1 MLLQKSVGL
10 KLLTSIHMNV
20 FFAFYFTII
29 AVFCFV
35 FAWNKAFQNQFNS
48 ALVLLM
54 LAALILR
61 FVCASDLFLH
71 QWDERFHALVAKN
84 ILINP
89 IKPTLYAE
97 TPLNYDYRNWTANYV
112 WLHKQPLPL
121 YTMAASMFV
130 FGVNEFALRLPSVL
144 LSTLLVYLVFY
155 IGRYFYT
162 ARVGFIA
169 AFLASIHGLIIELS
183 AGRVTT
189 DHIDVFF
196 LFFITLGMY
205 FSVRFVETNQNR
217 FLPLVA
223 LSTALAILS
232 KWLPAL
238 IVLPF
243 LAVLMLYSKRFSWV
257 NLAIKLALVLGL
269 IALFVFPWQVYIHFQ
284 FPLEAKWE
292 QEYNLRHFWEVIE
305 GHTGPFY
312 YHINKIRMLFGDL
325 VYIPLAWFAFKSLKK
340 WRTRKSNALLIW
352 FLLPFVFFSIAT
364 SKMQGYTLPTAPVI
378 FIATA
383 LFVDFI
389 WRFRNRMKYR
399 TFTLIVLSLFLLL
412 PIRFSF
418 ERMKLH
424 KGMANEH
431 PNAIISK
438 SLKRQLPEK
447 SIVFGVEDP
456 ISFMFYTKA
465 IAYDFEIPNS
475 MKESLIDD
483 GYQLFNLE
491 GDTLVAM

>member
-1 MLLQKSVGL
+1 MK
-10 KLLTSIHMNV
+10 TFITIRMNV
-20 FFAFYFTII
+20 VFAFGFA
-29 AVFCFV
+29 AVAILCFV
-35 FAWNKAFQNQFNS
+35 FAWKKALQNQFNK

-54 LAALILR
+54 LAALVLR
-61 FVCASDLFLH
+61 LVCAGDLFLH

-84 ILINP
+84 LLENPLKPILY
-89 IKPTLYAE
+89 KE
-97 TPLNYDYRNWTANYV
+97 TPFDYDYRDWTANHV

-155 IGRYFYT
+155 IGRYFYA

-189 DHIDVFF
+189 DHVDVFF

-243 LAVLMLYSKRFSWV
+243 LAVLMLYSKRFSWA
-257 NLAIKLALVLGL
+257 NLTKKLAFVLGL
-269 IALFVFPWQVYIHFQ
+269 IVLFVFPWQVYTHLQ

-305 GHTGPFY
+305 GHSGAFY
-312 YHINKIRMLFGDL
+312 YHIDKIRMLFGDL
-325 VYIPLAWFAFKSLKK
+325 VYIPLLWFVYKSIKK
-340 WRTRKSNALLIW
+340 WRTRKANALLVW
-352 FLLPFVFFSIAT
+352 FILPLVFFSIAT

-383 LFVDFI
+383 LFVDFV
-389 WRFRNRMKYR
+389 WRLRNRMKYR
-399 TFTLIVLSLFLLL
+399 VFTLFVLSLFLLL
-412 PIRFSF
+412 PIRYSF

-424 KGMANEH
+424 EGMANKH
-431 PNAIISK
+431 LSAQIPK
-438 SLKRQLPEK
+438 KYKHTLPEK
-447 SIVFGVEDP
+447 SIVFQVEDP
-456 ISFMFYTKA
+456 ISFMFYSNA
-465 IAYDFEIPNS
+465 LAYSFSIPPEKRDELIGEGYRIFIIDEGKNLKEIR
-475 MKESLIDD
+475 
-483 GYQLFNLE
+483 
-491 GDTLVAM
+491 

>member
-1 MLLQKSVGL
+1 
-10 KLLTSIHMNV
+10 MNV

-35 FAWNKAFQNQFNS
+35 FAWNKAFQNKFNS

-61 FVCASDLFLH
+61 FVCASDLFLN

-89 IKPTLYAE
+89 LKPTLYAE
-97 TPLNYDYRNWTANYV
+97 TPLNYDYRNWTANHV

-121 YTMAASMFV
+121 YTMAASMYFL
-130 FGVNEFALRLPSVL
+130 GVNEFALRLPSVL

-155 IGRYFYT
+155 IGRFFYS

-196 LFFITLGMY
+196 LFFITLGMF
-205 FSVRFVETNQNR
+205 FSIRFVETNRNR
-217 FLPLVA
+217 FLVLIA
-223 LSTALAILS
+223 LSTAMAVLC

-238 IVLPF
+238 VVFAFFAI
-243 LAVLMLYSKRFSWV
+243 LMLYSKPFSWA
-257 NLAIKLALVLGL
+257 NLIKKLALVLGL
-269 IALFVFPWQVYIHFQ
+269 IVLFALPWQIYIHYQ

-305 GHTGPFY
+305 GHSGPFY
-312 YHINKIRMLFGDL
+312 YHLDKIRMLFGEL
-325 VYIPLAWFAFKSLKK
+325 VYLPLLWFTFQSIKK
-340 WRTRKSNALLIW
+340 WRTRKANALLL
-352 FLLPFVFFSIAT
+352 FFMLPLVFFSLAT
-364 SKMQGYTLPTAPVI
+364 SKMQGYTLPVASVI

-383 LFVDFI
+383 LFVDFL
-389 WRFRNRMKYR
+389 WRFRNRWKFR
-399 TFTLIVLSLFLLL
+399 GLTLLVLFLMLLL
-412 PIRFSF
+412 PIRYSF

-424 KGMANEH
+424 NGMANAH
-431 PNAIISK
+431 PNAIIPK
-438 SLKRQLPEK
+438 SLMKQLPKK

-465 IAYDFEIPNS
+465 IAYDVEMPNT
-475 MKESLIDD
+475 MKKSLNDD

-491 GDTLVAM
+491 GDTLVPM